1 MATAE
6 LRKEIV
12 KRVDCTE
19 MTKPFKVSVR
29 NRQGKIYVNTIG
41 VDKNDIQ
48 SILERLA
55 GQSVEQ
61 RYTDNQKV
69 RLTSGSWPSK
79 DFTFRI
85 LISV

>member
-1 MATAE
+1 MTTEA

-12 KRVDCTE
+12 KRVDCTNV
-19 MTKPFKVSVR
+19 TKPFKVSVR

-41 VDKNDIQ
+41 VDSGDIQ

-69 RLTSGSWPSK
+69 RLTSGSWPTK

-85 LISV
+85 LI

>member
-1 MATAE
+1 MTTEE

-85 LISV
+85 LI

>member
-1 MATAE
+1 MTTSD

-12 KRVDCTE
+12 KRVDCTNV
-19 MTKPFKVSVR
+19 TNPFKVSVR

-41 VDKNDIQ
+41 VDKDDVQ

-85 LISV
+85 LI

>member
-1 MATAE
+1 MTTAE
-6 LRKEIV
+6 LHKNIV
-12 KRVDCTE
+12 RLVDCPI
-19 MTKPFKVSVR
+19 PFKVSVR
-29 NRQGKIYVNTIG
+29 NRQGKIYVNSVGIDRG
-41 VDKNDIQ
+41 QIQ
-48 SILERLA
+48 CILEKLA